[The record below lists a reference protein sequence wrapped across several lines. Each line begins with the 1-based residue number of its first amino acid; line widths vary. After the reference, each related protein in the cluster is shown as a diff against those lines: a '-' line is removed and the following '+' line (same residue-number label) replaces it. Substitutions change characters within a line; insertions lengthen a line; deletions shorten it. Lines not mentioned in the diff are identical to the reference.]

1 MNQSEDT
8 AAVHV
13 PGHKDRSIDVSKVA
27 YQLPQPTGMIPDTFV
42 AAALDLDANEREWV
56 PQSADVS
63 FRPLILNVSQG
74 YYINICAF
82 ALLECFRGIVTAAR
96 FMPLRYAAGAVSRT
110 RLGGIRWGLCVR
122 ATRRDAYPRSS

>member
-1 MNQSEDT
+1 MNQSEGT

-13 PGHKDRSIDVSKVA
+13 PGHKDRSIDVSKFA

-42 AAALDLDANEREWV
+42 AAALDFDANEREWV

-63 FRPLILNVSQG
+63 FRPLILKVSLLNQ
-74 YYINICAF
+74 YPTRSRFWSAF
-82 ALLECFRGIVTAAR
+82 ATSSQRPGPCPYVT
-96 FMPLRYAAGAVSRT
+96 GQVAVSRT

-122 ATRRDAYPRSS
+122 ATRRDAYPGRS